1 MIEDSVKAQL
11 RAYFDEACEVL
22 RIDGSQYELQYET
35 IGQRFATVDNAA
47 EMQNYTLYINEDW
60 IKNSISEDAEFDLR
74 YILYHGARHIYQHK
88 VIEEFEVTGRSSEL
102 PVTILS
108 WKQEF
113 STYIRNEGD
122 DDSWQKNI
130 SQSVEIDANAFANA
144 MLIKHNL
151 EVRIIPGQEEIM
163 LKAIENMVKRL
174 WNVTLKWSLE

>member
-22 RIDGSQYELQYET
+22 RIDGSQYEFQYET

-74 YILYHGARHIYQHK
+74 YILYHEARHIYQHK

>member
-1 MIEDSVKAQL
+1 M
-11 RAYFDEACEVL
+11 
-22 RIDGSQYELQYET
+22 
-35 IGQRFATVDNAA
+35 
-47 EMQNYTLYINEDW
+47 
-60 IKNSISEDAEFDLR
+60 
-74 YILYHGARHIYQHK
+74 
-88 VIEEFEVTGRSSEL
+88 IEEFEVTGRSSEL